1 MVGLQVREGPDKG
14 MRIKK
19 PSSMTASCAE
29 LVYPFQNLRCNR
41 RHKHLDM
48 MGQSNHLKSA
58 ETWTW
63 PEANLILE
71 GIKML
76 LKTSRTGRTSE
87 RIYPVIKALIPR
99 VRRLG
104 IEVARATPQVYHK
117 RAMTTERRLKKSHLA
132 LVADMEEPMMT
143 GHTPGK

>member
-1 MVGLQVREGPDKG
+1 

-19 PSSMTASCAE
+19 PSSMTASCVE
-29 LVYPFQNLRCNR
+29 LVYPFHKLRCNR
-41 RHKHLDM
+41 RHTHLEM
-48 MGQSNHLKSA
+48 MGQSRHLKSA

-63 PEANLILE
+63 TEANLILE

-76 LKTSRTGRTSE
+76 LKTNRTGRTSE

-104 IEVARATPQVYHK
+104 IEVARATPGVPQKVYDDRVPPK
-117 RAMTTERRLKKSHLA
+117 EESPCPGCRNGRANDDWT
-132 LVADMEEPMMT
+132 
-143 GHTPGK
+143 HTPGK